1 MTSTPNVPARWKVA
15 LLGAALFALALP
27 CLWGTLTTIF
37 LEFTRNTRAH
47 ERVGIIGFLLTGL
60 GLPIGAVLGALVGG
74 IGDPAKAR
82 RRWLITAAVCAVA
95 SVGFWRAVLLPD

>member
-37 LEFTRNTRAH
+37 LEFTRTTRAH
-47 ERVGIIGFLLTGL
+47 ERVGITGFLITGL

-74 IGDPAKAR
+74 IGDPATAR
-82 RRWLITAAVCAVA
+82 RRWLIAAAVCAVA